1 MVEYNDFPNTSEGV
15 MHCKVVCTTPLRDG
29 QKNSLQERSSPI
41 SGASHAS
48 RRSLRRW
55 PSILDA
61 LSHSCVTARMPSK
74 RRTIFLN
81 TRTPHPTIFNRDIA
95 PWCWKQCDSPVSL
108 CYWKIRRSCPGRGN
122 MPLRVLDPSTTV
134 PQGSRASFYTLS

>member
-41 SGASHAS
+41 SDASHAS

-61 LSHSCVTARMPSK
+61 VSHSCVTPRMPSK
-74 RRTIFLN
+74 QHTIFLN
-81 TRTPHPTIFNRDIA
+81 TRKPPPRIFKPAIEPR
-95 PWCWKQCDSPVSL
+95 CWQRCA
-108 CYWKIRRSCPGRGN
+108 R
-122 MPLRVLDPSTTV
+122 
-134 PQGSRASFYTLS
+134 